1 MGNALVILLFAVAA
15 IAWVVAVISV
25 VCMLRHRKRPLL
37 WLAANGIAFFNRA
50 SFTAA
55 AEPLTAAAEPHRRRF
70 LWSIAAFAGAIA
82 GFIVVSLARLA

>member
-15 IAWVVAVISV
+15 IAWVGAVVSV

-50 SFTAA
+50 NFA
-55 AEPLTAAAEPHRRRF
+55 AAAEPHRRRF
-70 LWSIAAFAGAIA
+70 LWSIMAFAGAIA
-82 GFIVVSLARLA
+82 GLIVVSLARLA

>member
-25 VCMLRHRKRPLL
+25 VCMLRYRKQPLL
-37 WLAANGIAFFNRA
+37 WLAANGIAFFTRA
-50 SFTAA
+50 NFA
-55 AEPLTAAAEPHRRRF
+55 AAAEPHRRRF